1 MTEQRQGD
9 VVQDPHPERLYEVEH
24 RIVGHSNRAANY
36 YFTVEAEMF
45 AFESDDTS
53 VLLLLTEE
61 SKEEMDDTYVSM
73 VDGVR
78 IDPDEPEN
86 HPLIESLEVREK

>member
-1 MTEQRQGD
+1 MTPEAK
-9 VVQDPHPERLYEVEH
+9 QDPHPDKVYEVEH
-24 RIVGHSNRAANY
+24 RIVAHSNAAANY

-45 AFESDDTS
+45 AFEEDETG

-61 SKEEMDDTYVSM
+61 SKQEMDDTYVSM

-78 IDPDEPEN
+78 IDPDNPEN
-86 HPLIESLEVREK
+86 HPLIENLEVREK